1 MIRAVKGNYRCRVSG
16 NFGGV
21 CEGVKK
27 GFLERVTYKVRLT
40 GRWDLAE
47 PGGRG
52 RGAQA
57 ESVVDDV
64 KAFGVERA

>member
-1 MIRAVKGNYRCRVSG
+1 M
-16 NFGGV
+16 
-21 CEGVKK
+21 CEGVRK
-27 GFLERVTYKVRLT
+27 GFLEGVTCKVRLT

-57 ESVVDDV
+57 ESIVDDV
-64 KAFGVERA
+64 KAFGVQRA

>member
-1 MIRAVKGNYRCRVSG
+1 M
-16 NFGGV
+16 

-27 GFLERVTYKVRLT
+27 GFLEGVTYKVRLT

-57 ESVVDDV
+57 ESIVDDV
-64 KAFGVERA
+64 KAFGVQRA